1 MKTLVLFL
9 CFLIVLGAKAQKI
22 NADKISAGG
31 ERLIVVLRTAF
42 GENTHQI

>member
-1 MKTLVLFL
+1 MRSLVLFL
-9 CFLIVLGAKAQKI
+9 CFIIGLGAKAQKI

-31 ERLIVVLRTAF
+31 ERLIVVLRTTF